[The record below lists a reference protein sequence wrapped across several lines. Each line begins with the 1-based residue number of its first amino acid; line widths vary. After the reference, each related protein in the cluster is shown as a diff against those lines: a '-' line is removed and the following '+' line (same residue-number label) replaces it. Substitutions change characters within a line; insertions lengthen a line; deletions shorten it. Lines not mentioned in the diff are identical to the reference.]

1 MVETLFVV
9 SLKMFVALG
18 VTTNTV
24 DYITSFFAAAPAI

>member
-18 VTTNTV
+18 VTTDTV
-24 DYITSFFAAAPAI
+24 DYITKFFVEAPVV

>member
-1 MVETLFVV
+1 
-9 SLKMFVALG
+9 MFVALG

>member
-24 DYITSFFAAAPAI
+24 EYITTFFVAAPAI